1 MLSQGALPHIKTEQ
15 RGAVLWAFLDRPK
28 KRNAIDGT
36 LARSLQT
43 LFAARLPKTTR
54 AVVLASTTPGVFC
67 AGGDLR
73 WMATAPR
80 RELGAVWD
88 ALRAVQ
94 TCAVPV
100 VARVDGVAAG
110 GGAGLLAACD
120 VALTATPAARVA
132 LREVRVG
139 LVPAMVSGF
148 VLGRAGGGAPTAALT
163 RMFLAGEALDGP
175 AACRAGL
182 TAAHYATGAELD
194 AAIAAFCAALA
205 RCSPA
210 AVAHSKRLLV
220 AAHDRAIAGG
230 PRGVR
235 RLRAQLVRELD
246 AARRTRDGR
255 EGIAAFLEKRPPV
268 WSFDE

>member
-1 MLSQGALPHIKTEQ
+1 MLSPQLPHIKTER
-15 RGAVLWAFLDRPK
+15 RGAALWAFLDRPK

-43 LFAARLPKTTR
+43 LFTAPLPRHTR

-139 LVPAMVSGF
+139 LVPAMISSF
-148 VLGRAGGGAPTAALT
+148 LLGRTGGAPTAALT

-182 TAAHYATGAELD
+182 TSAHYATAAELD

-220 AAHDRAIAGG
+220 AAHDRAVAGG
-230 PRGVR
+230 SRGVR

-255 EGIAAFLEKRPPV
+255 EGIAAFLAKRAPV
-268 WSFDE
+268 WSSDE